1 MYLAILSPTMCIATL
16 GVCVLLWAITIVYGA
31 YARRT
36 QRVLLD
42 TLAAGNQVCW
52 LPQPCTHAGLLPSV

>member
-1 MYLAILSPTMCIATL
+1 MTYLAILSPTMCAATL
-16 GVCVLLWAITIVYGA
+16 GVCVLLWAITIVYGS

-42 TLAAGNQVCW
+42 TLAAGNQVRRKDMMD
-52 LPQPCTHAGLLPSV
+52 AGAAK